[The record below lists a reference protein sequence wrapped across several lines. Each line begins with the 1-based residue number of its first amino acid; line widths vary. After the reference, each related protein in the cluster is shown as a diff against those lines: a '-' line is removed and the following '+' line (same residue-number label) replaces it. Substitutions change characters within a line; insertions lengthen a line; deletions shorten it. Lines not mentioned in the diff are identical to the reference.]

1 MSRITAELLVVRKR
15 RSAWVLLAVW
25 VALGAMFGYLLPYLT
40 LSGANIPQQALVG
53 MLPENLTDNVL
64 GGFPVFGGVIALIVG
79 VLAIGS
85 DYGWDTLKTILT
97 QRSGRVRMLGAK
109 LAALAITLLVFA
121 GAMFAAGAAA
131 SFLIATTESAP
142 VSWQSPAELG
152 LALGAGWFVLA
163 IWAALGVMLA
173 VLSRGTALAIGLGVL
188 YGLAVETLLSAIA
201 GQVSFLQSAAEYSL
215 RANAYSLVAALGV
228 PAQAL
233 TNNGPGGF
241 SGPFVGTGHALTV
254 LTSYLVVGVAVAAA
268 TLSRRDV
275 A

>member
-1 MSRITAELLVVRKR
+1 MRRIRAELLVLRKR
-15 RSAWVLLAVW
+15 VSAWVLLAVW
-25 VALGAMFGYLLPYLT
+25 VALGVMFGYLLPYLT
-40 LSGANIPQQALVG
+40 VRGGNTPAQALVG
-53 MLPENLTDNVL
+53 VLPKNLTDNVL
-64 GGFPVFGGVIALIVG
+64 GGFPVFGGVIALIMG

-109 LAALAITLLVFA
+109 LAALAITLSVFT
-121 GAMFAAGAAA
+121 GVMFAAGAAT
-131 SFLIATTESAP
+131 SFLIATMESAP
-142 VSWQSPAELG
+142 VSWQSPAEVG
-152 LALGAGWFVLA
+152 LALAAGWFVMA
-163 IWAALGVMLA
+163 IWAGLGVMLA

-188 YGLAVETLLSAIA
+188 YGLAVEALLMAIA

-215 RANAYSLVAALGV
+215 RANAYSLVTALGV

-233 TNNGPGGF
+233 ADNGPGGF

-254 LTSYLVVGVAVAAA
+254 LTGYLVVGVALAIAA
-268 TLSRRDV
+268 LSRRDI

>member
-1 MSRITAELLVVRKR
+1 MSRITAELLVLRKR
-15 RSAWVLLAVW
+15 WSVWILLTVW
-25 VALGAMFGYLLPYLT
+25 VALGVMFGYLLPYLT
-40 LSGANIPQQALVG
+40 FRGGNTPQQALVG
-53 MLPENLTDNVL
+53 VLPENLTHNVL
-64 GGFPVFGGVIALIVG
+64 GGFPVFGGVIALIMG

-109 LAALAITLLVFA
+109 LASLAITLSVFA

-142 VSWQSPAELG
+142 VSWQSPADVG
-152 LALGAGWFVLA
+152 LALAAGWFVLA
-163 IWAALGVMLA
+163 IWAGLGVMLA

-188 YGLAVETLLSAIA
+188 YGLAVEALLSAIA
-201 GQVSFLQSAAEYSL
+201 GQVGFLQFAAEYSL
-215 RANAYSLVAALGV
+215 RANAHSLVAALGV

-233 TNNGPGGF
+233 ADNGPGGF
-241 SGPFVGTGHALTV
+241 TGPFVDTGHALAV
-254 LTSYLVVGVAVAAA
+254 LTSYLVVGVALAIAA
-268 TLSRRDV
+268 LSRRDI

>member
-1 MSRITAELLVVRKR
+1 MRRITAELLVVRKR
-15 RSAWVLLAVW
+15 WSAWMLLAVW
-25 VALGAMFGYLLPYLT
+25 VALGVMFGYLLPYLT
-40 LSGANIPQQALVG
+40 YRGGSTPPQAFLG
-53 MLPENLTDNVL
+53 LLPENLTDNVL

-109 LAALAITLLVFA
+109 LAALAITLSVFA

-131 SFLIATTESAP
+131 SFLITTTESAP
-142 VSWQSPAELG
+142 VSWQSPAEVG
-152 LALGAGWFVLA
+152 LAFAVGWFVLA
-163 IWAALGVMLA
+163 VWAGLGVMLA

-215 RANAYSLVAALGV
+215 RANAYSLVTALGV

-233 TNNGPGGF
+233 ADNGPGGF
-241 SGPFVGTGHALTV
+241 SGPFVGTGHAVTV
-254 LTSYLVVGVAVAAA
+254 LTAYLVVGAILTAA
-268 TLSRRDV
+268 TLSRRDI

>member
-25 VALGAMFGYLLPYLT
+25 VALGGMFGYLLPYLT
-40 LSGANIPQQALVG
+40 SRGANIPQQALVG

-97 QRSGRVRMLGAK
+97 QRSGRVRMLAAK
-109 LAALAITLLVFA
+109 LAALALTLIVFA

-142 VSWQSPAELG
+142 VSWQSPAEVG
-152 LALGAGWFVLA
+152 LALAAGWFVLA

-233 TNNGPGGF
+233 ADNGPGGF

>member
-25 VALGAMFGYLLPYLT
+25 VALGGMFGYLLPYLT

-97 QRSGRVRMLGAK
+97 QRSGRVRMLAAK
-109 LAALAITLLVFA
+109 LAALALTLIVFA

-142 VSWQSPAELG
+142 VSWQSPAEVG
-152 LALGAGWFVLA
+152 LALAAGWFVLA

-233 TNNGPGGF
+233 ADNGPGGF

>member
-1 MSRITAELLVVRKR
+1 MRRITAELLVVRKR
-15 RSAWVLLAVW
+15 WSTWILLAVW
-25 VALGAMFGYLLPYLT
+25 VALGVMFGYLLPYLT
-40 LSGANIPQQALVG
+40 YQGGSTPPQALLG
-53 MLPENLTDNVL
+53 LLPQSLTDNVL

-97 QRSGRVRMLGAK
+97 QRSGRMRMLGAK
-109 LAALAITLLVFA
+109 LAALAIILTAFA
-121 GAMFAAGAAA
+121 GALFAGGAAA
-131 SFLIATTESAP
+131 SYLIATFESAP
-142 VSWQSPAELG
+142 VSWQSPAEVG
-152 LALGAGWFVLA
+152 LALAAGWFVLA
-163 IWAALGVMLA
+163 VWAGLGVMLA

-188 YGLAVETLLSAIA
+188 YGLVVETLLSAIA

-233 TNNGPGGF
+233 ADNGPGGF

-254 LTSYLVVGVAVAAA
+254 LTSYLVVAAILAAA
-268 TLSRRDV
+268 TLSRRDI

>member
-1 MSRITAELLVVRKR
+1 
-15 RSAWVLLAVW
+15 
-25 VALGAMFGYLLPYLT
+25 MFGYLLPYLT
-40 LSGANIPQQALVG
+40 SRGANIPQQALVG

-97 QRSGRVRMLGAK
+97 QRSGRVRMLAAK
-109 LAALAITLLVFA
+109 LAALALTLIVFA

-142 VSWQSPAELG
+142 VSWQSPAEVG
-152 LALGAGWFVLA
+152 LALAAGWFVLA

-233 TNNGPGGF
+233 ADNGPGGF